1 MSNVLINIILNSI
14 LLGIILLTQF
24 VNYPLFKKIN
34 NDFTFYHADYTN
46 RMSYVVAPI
55 MTFELL
61 TVTLIFFNNPVNN
74 LTLIILLTTILIWV
88 STFFIQ
94 VPIHNKIGYKK
105 DIHKINRLIKS
116 NLIRTSLWSV
126 KLIFSILL
134 FL

>member
-1 MSNVLINIILNSI
+1 MSSVLINIILNSI

-34 NDFTFYHADYTN
+34 NDFVFYHADYTN

-61 TVTLIFFNNPVNN
+61 TVTIIFFNNPITN

>member
-1 MSNVLINIILNSI
+1 MSSVLINIILNSI

-34 NDFTFYHADYTN
+34 NDFVFYHADYTN

-61 TVTLIFFNNPVNN
+61 TVTIIFFNNPVTS
-74 LTLIILLTTILIWV
+74 LTLIILLTTILIWA

>member
-34 NDFTFYHADYTN
+34 NDFAFYHADYTN

>member
-34 NDFTFYHADYTN
+34 NDFVFYHADYTN

-61 TVTLIFFNNPVNN
+61 TVTIIFFNNPITN
-74 LTLIILLTTILIWV
+74 LTLIILLTTILIWA

>member
-1 MSNVLINIILNSI
+1 MRILI
-14 LLGIILLTQF
+14 
-24 VNYPLFKKIN
+24 
-34 NDFTFYHADYTN
+34 YHNYTN

-61 TVTLIFFNNPVNN
+61 TVTIIFFNNPITN
-74 LTLIILLTTILIWV
+74 LTLIILLTTILIWA

-126 KLIFSILL
+126 KLIFSMIGRS
-134 FL
+134 

>member
-1 MSNVLINIILNSI
+1 MSSVLINIILNSI

-34 NDFTFYHADYTN
+34 NDFVFYHADYTN

-61 TVTLIFFNNPVNN
+61 TVTIIFFNNPITN
-74 LTLIILLTTILIWV
+74 LTLIILLTTILIWA

>member
-1 MSNVLINIILNSI
+1 MSVVLVNIILNSI
-14 LLGIILLTQF
+14 LLGIILLSQF
-24 VNYPLFKKIN
+24 VNYPLFKRIN
-34 NDFTFYHADYTN
+34 NDFEFYHADYTN
-46 RMSYVVAPI
+46 RMSYVAAPI
-55 MTFELL
+55 MTLELL
-61 TVTLIFFNNPVNN
+61 TVILIFFNNPANK
-74 LTLIILLTTILIWV
+74 LISIILITTILIWI

-116 NLIRTSLWSV
+116 NLIRTSLWSI